1 MSDLSPSNPNG
12 IARRERPFAND
23 NTRDLPNPLEQLCL
37 HRSKTVLR
45 WKKGLTSW
53 SAGLIVYEQV
63 FDVLGCLVWGVGR
76 IVGGE
81 PAW

>member
-1 MSDLSPSNPNG
+1 
-12 IARRERPFAND
+12 
-23 NTRDLPNPLEQLCL
+23 
-37 HRSKTVLR
+37 
-45 WKKGLTSW
+45 LTSW